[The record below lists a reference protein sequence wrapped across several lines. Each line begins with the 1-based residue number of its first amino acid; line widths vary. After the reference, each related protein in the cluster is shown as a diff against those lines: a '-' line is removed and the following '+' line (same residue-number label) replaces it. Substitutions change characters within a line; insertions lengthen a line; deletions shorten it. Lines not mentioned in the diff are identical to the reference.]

1 MLFSTHPK
9 ELKPP
14 DDLQT
19 ICDDL
24 KLCGRREFAVLIR
37 LRHKYLM
44 IQQRA
49 KKAVEDE
56 EAAKAKLDEVP
67 EDEEAKIDRELEETM
82 LRIAKEKKRVAK
94 KEKIAKDKTELR
106 KKMSVIA
113 TTTLDNDED
122 LHLSNRLW
130 DEIRRKGFEKV
141 GDNSD
146 DEDSDDGDD
155 DGKGSDDSM
164 DDDLETTGMGK
175 TLEGSDADGD
185 SSSDESIDE
194 KQARINQMAE
204 DMED

>member
-1 MLFSTHPK
+1 M
-9 ELKPP
+9 
-14 DDLQT
+14 
-19 ICDDL
+19 
-24 KLCGRREFAVLIR
+24 
-37 LRHKYLM
+37 
-44 IQQRA
+44 
-49 KKAVEDE
+49 
-56 EAAKAKLDEVP
+56 P

-146 DEDSDDGDD
+146 DEDSDNGDD